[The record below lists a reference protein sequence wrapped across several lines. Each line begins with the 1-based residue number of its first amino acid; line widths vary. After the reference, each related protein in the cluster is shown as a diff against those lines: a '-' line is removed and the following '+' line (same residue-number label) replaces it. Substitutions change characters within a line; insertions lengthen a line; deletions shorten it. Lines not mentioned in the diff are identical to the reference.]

1 MKFVRIAMIA
11 PAVALLFI
19 AGAGASAQG
28 LSVAAS
34 GPKKITLNNAVGA
47 NQFVWV
53 SDAPLEKTQGTAGG
67 VAGSITLDPK
77 NLSTLRGTVSA
88 QVSTMTSGNTTR
100 DSHLKGEQWLNAAK
114 FPTISFTVSSVS
126 NIKVSG
132 NSATGTATG
141 TFTMHGKSKQMSI
154 PFKLTYIDESAK
166 TRARAPGDL
175 MMLTSDF
182 TVSLKDFAVAGAQG
196 LVGSKVGETIA
207 VSAKLFGST
216 AN

>member
-1 MKFVRIAMIA
+1 MKLIRIAMIA
-11 PAVALLFI
+11 PAVAALFM
-19 AGAGASAQG
+19 AGASASAQG

-34 GPKKITLNNAVGA
+34 GSKRITLNNAVGA

-53 SDAPLEKTQGTAGG
+53 SDAPMEKIQGTAEG
-67 VAGSITLDPK
+67 VAGTITLDPK
-77 NLSTLRGTVSA
+77 NLSTLRGTISA
-88 QVSTMTSGNTTR
+88 QVSTMKSGNGTR
-100 DSHLKGEQWLNAAK
+100 DGHLKGDQWLNAAK

-141 TFTMHGKSKQMSI
+141 TFSMHGKTKQMSI

-182 TVSLKDFAVAGAQG
+182 KVSLKDFAVAGAQG
-196 LVGSKVGETIA
+196 LVGSKVGETI
-207 VSAKLFGST
+207 VISAKLFGST
-216 AN
+216 GN